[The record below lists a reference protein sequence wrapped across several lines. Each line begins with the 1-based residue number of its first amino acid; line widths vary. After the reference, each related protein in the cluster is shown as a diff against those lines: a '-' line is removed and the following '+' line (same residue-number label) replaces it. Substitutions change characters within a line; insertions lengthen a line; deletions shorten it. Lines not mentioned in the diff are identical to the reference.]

1 MNVRPKI
8 LCIEDDPA
16 TCELLTEV
24 LQDEGFE
31 PLIASDG
38 DEGVKKIRERPNLI
52 LCDVD
57 LPRMSGFDVLR
68 LLRRSR
74 GELRKIPFLF
84 ITAYG
89 SRESNLLAWRL
100 GCDDFLTKPLDFELL
115 VEIVRRRLSHSPR
128 TAPPPF
134 ILTDREAEA
143 ITWVAKGK
151 SSADIAVLM
160 HVTERTVNFHI
171 DNVIHKAGAATRV
184 QAAIRC
190 ALLGLVD
197 EVADGHEI
205 GRVGR
210 VEQNLESELG
220 GGHRT
225 QRNQGGHAG
234 ARQHAVVDLQHEQ
247 GTGEHQHVDDA
258 GQHTDG
264 REGSFARR

>member
-68 LLRRSR
+68 VLRRSR

-115 VEIVRRRLSHSPR
+115 IEIVRRRLSHSPR
-128 TAPPPF
+128 TAPPPL
-134 ILTDREAEA
+134 I
-143 ITWVAKGK
+143 
-151 SSADIAVLM
+151 LM
-160 HVTERTVNFHI
+160 HVSERTVNFHI
-171 DNVIHKAGAATRV
+171 DNVIHKAGVATRV

-197 EVADGHEI
+197 EVADAHEN
-205 GRVGR
+205 GRAGR
-210 VEQNLESELG
+210 VEQG
-220 GGHRT
+220 
-225 QRNQGGHAG
+225 
-234 ARQHAVVDLQHEQ
+234 
-247 GTGEHQHVDDA
+247 
-258 GQHTDG
+258 
-264 REGSFARR
+264 

>member
-1 MNVRPKI
+1 MNIRPKI

-16 TCELLTEV
+16 TRELLTEV
-24 LQDEGFE
+24 LEDEGFE
-31 PLIASDG
+31 PIIAFDG

-57 LPRMSGFDVLR
+57 MPRMSGFDVLR

-89 SRESNLLAWRL
+89 SRDSNLRAWRL

-128 TAPPPF
+128 TALPPF
-134 ILTDREAEA
+134 ILTDREVEA
-143 ITWVAKGK
+143 ITWVSKGK

-190 ALLGLVD
+190 ALLGLFD
-197 EVADGHEI
+197 EVADAHEN
-205 GRVGR
+205 GRAGR
-210 VEQNLESELG
+210 VEQG
-220 GGHRT
+220 GGQCTR
-225 QRNQGGHAG
+225 RKQGGHAG

-247 GTGEHQHVDDA
+247 GTGEHQHVDDG

>member
-1 MNVRPKI
+1 MNIRPKI

-31 PLIASDG
+31 PLVASDG

-57 LPRMSGFDVLR
+57 MPGMSGFDVLR

-89 SRESNLLAWRL
+89 SRESNLRAWRL

-115 VEIVRRRLSHSPR
+115 VAIVRSRLSHSPR

-160 HVTERTVNFHI
+160 HVSERTVNFHI
-171 DNVIHKAGAATRV
+171 DNVNHKAGAATRV

-197 EVADGHEI
+197 EVADAHEN
-205 GRVGR
+205 GRADR
-210 VEQNLESELG
+210 VEQILESERG
-220 GGHRT
+220 GGQRT
-225 QRNQGGHAG
+225 QRNEAGHAAAG
-234 ARQHAVVDLQHEQ
+234 QRAVADLQHEQ
-247 GTGEHQHVDDA
+247 GAGQHQHVDDA

>member
-1 MNVRPKI
+1 MNIRPKI

-16 TCELLTEV
+16 TRELLTEV
-24 LQDEGFE
+24 LEAEGYEPIIQFDCDE
-31 PLIASDG
+31 A
-38 DEGVKKIRERPNLI
+38 VKKIRERPNLI

-57 LPRMSGFDVLR
+57 MPRVSGFDVLR

-89 SRESNLLAWRL
+89 SRDSNLRAWRL

-115 VEIVRRRLSHSPR
+115 VEIVRRRLSHSSR

-160 HVTERTVNFHI
+160 HVSERTVNFHI
-171 DNVIHKAGAATRV
+171 DNVIHKAGAATSV
-184 QAAIRC
+184 QAAISGT
-190 ALLGLVD
+190 LLGVVDVAD
-197 EVADGHEI
+197 EVADAEEN
-205 GRVGR
+205 GRAGGVS
-210 VEQNLESELG
+210 QTLESEQG
-220 GGHRT
+220 GG
-225 QRNQGGHAG
+225 QRSQ
-234 ARQHAVVDLQHEQ
+234 
-247 GTGEHQHVDDA
+247 
-258 GQHTDG
+258 
-264 REGSFARR
+264 

>member
-68 LLRRSR
+68 VLRRSR

-134 ILTDREAEA
+134 ILTDREVEA
-143 ITWVAKGK
+143 MAWVAQGK

-171 DNVIHKAGAATRV
+171 DNVIHKAGVATRV

-190 ALLGLVD
+190 ALLELIDQAAVT
-197 EVADGHEI
+197 HENASA
-205 GRVGR
+205 GR
-210 VEQNLESELG
+210 VEKAPESQQG
-220 GGHRT
+220 GSQRT
-225 QRNQGGHAG
+225 QRNQGGHAAAG
-234 ARQHAVVDLQHEQ
+234 QHAVADLQHEQ
-247 GTGEHQHVDDA
+247 GA
-258 GQHTDG
+258 GQRQDVDGASRHTDG
-264 REGSFARR
+264 RKGPFARR